1 MTHLLQTY
9 GLALLFLLVGAES
22 MGVPVPGET
31 ALITAA
37 VLSRWPIEWV
47 IASAAAG
54 AIVGDNVGYWLGRT
68 GGRRVL
74 ERWGPIARHTRSA
87 LPRAE
92 RFFERHGGK
101 AVFLARFV
109 AFLRITAAWV
119 AGISRMSWWK
129 FFAWNAA
136 GGIAWATAVG
146 LVADFVGKA
155 AAKAIGTYG
164 LFGALAVIA
173 AAGLVYTAIRLRRA

>member
-1 MTHLLQTY
+1 VTHVLQTY
-9 GLALLFLLVGAES
+9 GLALLFLLVAVES
-22 MGVPVPGET
+22 MGVPVPGES

-37 VLSRWPIEWV
+37 ALGRWPIELV
-47 IASAAAG
+47 IATAAAA

-68 GGRRVL
+68 GGRRFL
-74 ERWGPIARHTRSA
+74 ERFGPVARHTQKA

-92 RFFERHGGK
+92 RFFDKHGGK

-119 AGISRMSWWK
+119 AGISRMPWWR

-136 GGIAWATAVG
+136 GGIAWATLVG
-146 LVADFVGKA
+146 LLAYFFGKTL
-155 AAKAIGTYG
+155 AKSVGTYG
-164 LFGALAVIA
+164 LYAALVLL
-173 AAGLVYTAIRLRRA
+173 AAGGVGYFLYKRRRR